1 MKYYNEENS
10 LVIKSWCEEPEE
22 GAINQA
28 KNLAKL
34 PFAFRQIC
42 LMPDTHQGYGMPI
55 GGVMA
60 TQGVVVPNAVGV
72 DIGCG
77 MCAVKTS
84 LTEIDVDTLKKIL
97 GEIRKQ
103 IPVGFSHQP
112 CAQDDRL
119 MPSICIESEEYQI
132 INEEYLSA
140 RKQLGTLGGGNHF
153 IEIQK
158 GNDKHIWIMIHSGSR
173 NLGKKVADHYNKK
186 AVEINER
193 YFSQVPQSWE
203 LAFLPL
209 DSEEGQAYLAEMQYC
224 VDFAL
229 ANRKLMMDRIKSIF
243 TDVLLDDGIDLPEDI
258 DLCEPMINIA
268 HNYARME
275 NHFGKNVLV
284 HRKGATSA
292 RKGEIGI
299 IPGSQG
305 TASYIVKGLGNTE
318 SFMSCS
324 HGAGRK
330 MGRKEAQ
337 RTLVLEDEQKKLDDL
352 GILHAIRG
360 KDDLDDKAILPLEFV
375 FLDGSAKW
383 ETRTGKVIDSKVSNQ
398 TNATHALYTALN
410 TEYATELLLA
420 AVNHWRQWNRPSARL
435 LVVAANIKAAK
446 GFTETLI
453 RMGLNTRIAT
463 SDDSADAQD
472 AIKAYK
478 TGKLEVLVS
487 VGMCYEGLDVPAIS
501 HIACLT
507 NIRSLPWIEQM
518 AARAVRIDSQ
528 AGHYES
534 QKAFVFAPK
543 DPMFLELKAQIDA
556 EQNAAAKETG
566 VRVTR
571 DGSNGE
577 LFPGIA
583 MAPGGIK
590 PLSSKILGVDLPT
603 LPPVIFTPSEKED
616 DLRDKIDDH
625 IKAFCRQNR
634 FNPKRIN
641 AEVLRAMGK
650 KRQDMTIKELERCL
664 AHVEQKYPLTFIR
677 GTVRRVP
684 IKAVPL
690 PCTWR

>member
-1 MKYYNEENS
+1 MLRKHQKEMIAITDGIIAGSGVKNIIVKATPGSGKSSLPIIAGKLITAGLADGLCWICPRMSLQDQAERNFIDPFFRNMLSHRLIIRSSTNENNPSRGNNGFVTTYQAIGVDDRQSVLSDFRRKRYILILDEYHHAGD
-10 LVIKSWCEEPEE
+10 E
-22 GAINQA
+22 GAWTKA
-28 KNLAKL
+28 
-34 PFAFRQIC
+34 
-42 LMPDTHQGYGMPI
+42 LMPLYDAARYR
-55 GGVMA
+55 V
-60 TQGVVVPNAVGV
+60 
-72 DIGCG
+72 
-77 MCAVKTS
+77 
-84 LTEIDVDTLKKIL
+84 
-97 GEIRKQ
+97 
-103 IPVGFSHQP
+103 
-112 CAQDDRL
+112 L
-119 MPSICIESEEYQI
+119 MT
-132 INEEYLSA
+132 
-140 RKQLGTLGGGNHF
+140 GTLSRGDKKRIAFTPYMQTGDEFTPALDKSPNTAI
-153 IEIQK
+153 IEY
-158 GNDKHIWIMIHSGSR
+158 SR
-173 NLGKKVADHYNKK
+173 KD
-186 AVEINER
+186 
-193 YFSQVPQSWE
+193 
-203 LAFLPL
+203 
-209 DSEEGQAYLAEMQYC
+209 
-224 VDFAL
+224 AL
-229 ANRKLMMDRIKSIF
+229 A
-243 TDVLLDDGIDLPEDI
+243 
-258 DLCEPMINIA
+258 
-268 HNYARME
+268 
-275 NHFGKNVLV
+275 
-284 HRKGATSA
+284 
-292 RKGEIGI
+292 
-299 IPGSQG
+299 
-305 TASYIVKGLGNTE
+305 
-318 SFMSCS
+318 
-324 HGAGRK
+324 
-330 MGRKEAQ
+330 
-337 RTLVLEDEQKKLDDL
+337 
-352 GILHAIRG
+352 
-360 KDDLDDKAILPLEFV
+360 DKAILPLKFV

-383 ETRTGKVIDSKVSNQ
+383 ETRSGRVIDSKVSSQ
-398 TNATHALYTALN
+398 SNAAHALYTALN

-446 GFTETLI
+446 GFTETLK

-478 TGKLEVLVS
+478 LGKVDVLVS
-487 VGMCYEGLDVPAIS
+487 VGMAYEGLDVPAIS

-528 AGHYES
+528 AGPYET

-650 KRQDMTIKELERCL
+650 KRQDMTIKELEKCL

-677 GTVRRVP
+677 GTGRRVP
-684 IKAVPL
+684 TKAVPL